1 MKWEAV
7 CYLDDNTASKASPDK
22 DRSSRLNLQSTG
34 DPKKWHVW

>member
-22 DRSSRLNLQSTG
+22 DRSSRLKLAAVE
-34 DPKKWHVW
+34 KWHGW